1 MYGVTEACVYQSAAV
16 LRPGDSPRLLGTA
29 LPHCRLLVLD
39 PHALAEVT
47 AGPGEIHLGGPAL
60 ARGYLGAESL
70 TRARFREHPKHG
82 RLFATGDRAH
92 VGPGGELAFCGR
104 ADDLVKLNGFRVEL
118 GEVDARLAAAPLVRA
133 GRAFAAVEGSR
144 LVAYLEA
151 AEPEPAEGARA
162 RALAR
167 FCAAALP
174 TYMVPSAFVAVDAV
188 AVNANGKIDRAGTR
202 AAAAAAAA
210 AGGEARRREDDR
222 PRGRIEAAVA
232 AVWEELGLA
241 VRGRS
246 ESFGALGGD
255 SLDALKFLQK
265 IRHRLG
271 VDDGERT
278 AEERDF
284 GIVRGTFAPG
294 PFLER
299 QVLKDYAAY
308 LRAAGVEDDG
318 EPGGPAAV
326 RDPDSSPPSPATR
339 DFDVMCACAAAG
351 RLLTLRTFLDAG
363 LPPGLPGERRHTPL
377 HAAAARNDAA
387 MVRAL
392 LRAGAAVH
400 AVTEKGVTPAHLACG
415 CEHPAALEL
424 LLDAGTALA
433 VRDTNK
439 QTLLHHAV
447 RAGFG
452 PTVRFVLVRAPA
464 LLDARDRW
472 ERSAVHW
479 AALNSRAAAL
489 AALVA
494 AGARVNS
501 PPKARRYGRGPST
514 RLVRQEPLD
523 IALERAVEAR
533 GGPEEAE
540 RRSLVAALLRAGAVG
555 LRTREARALVGV
567 VE

>member
-1 MYGVTEACVYQSAAV
+1 M
-16 LRPGDSPRLLGTA
+16 
-29 LPHCRLLVLD
+29 
-39 PHALAEVT
+39 
-47 AGPGEIHLGGPAL
+47 
-60 ARGYLGAESL
+60 
-70 TRARFREHPKHG
+70 
-82 RLFATGDRAH
+82 
-92 VGPGGELAFCGR
+92 
-104 ADDLVKLNGFRVEL
+104 
-118 GEVDARLAAAPLVRA
+118 
-133 GRAFAAVEGSR
+133 
-144 LVAYLEA
+144 
-151 AEPEPAEGARA
+151 
-162 RALAR
+162 
-167 FCAAALP
+167 
-174 TYMVPSAFVAVDAV
+174 
-188 AVNANGKIDRAGTR
+188 
-202 AAAAAAAA
+202 
-210 AGGEARRREDDR
+210 
-222 PRGRIEAAVA
+222 
-232 AVWEELGLA
+232 
-241 VRGRS
+241 
-246 ESFGALGGD
+246 
-255 SLDALKFLQK
+255 DALKFLQK

-284 GIVRGTFAPG
+284 GIVRGTFAPE

-299 QVLKDYAAY
+299 PVLKDYAAY
-308 LRAAGVEDDG
+308 LRAAGVEDGG
-318 EPGGPAAV
+318 EPGASAAD
-326 RDPDSSPPSPATR
+326 RDPDSPPPSPATR

-351 RLLTLRTFLDAG
+351 RLGMLRTFLDAG
-363 LPPGLPGERRHTPL
+363 VPPGLPGERRHTPL
-377 HAAAARNDAA
+377 HAAAARNDVA

-400 AVTEKGVTPAHLACG
+400 AVTDKGVTPAHLACG

-433 VRDTNK
+433 VRDHNK

-447 RAGFG
+447 RAGFER
-452 PTVRFVLVRAPA
+452 TVRFVLARAPG

-533 GGPEEAE
+533 GGPEEEESE
-540 RRSLVAALLRAGAVG
+540 RRGLVAALLRAGAVG
-555 LRTREARALVGV
+555 LRTREARALVGAAEPLMV
-567 VE
+567 DGAV